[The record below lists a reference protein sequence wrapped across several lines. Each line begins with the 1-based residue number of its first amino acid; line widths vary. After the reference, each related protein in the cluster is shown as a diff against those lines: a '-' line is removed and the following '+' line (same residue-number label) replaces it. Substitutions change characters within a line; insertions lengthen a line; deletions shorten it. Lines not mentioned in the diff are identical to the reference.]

1 MFKESKMADGKAE
14 AFHAKEA
21 ISKKIWSRDY
31 TGARTLLEDQRIS
44 SLFEHASEIL
54 IVCEILCS
62 TEMELPNCGIDW
74 YRVLRLSPLTKA
86 TAIEAEYQKLV
97 SFLQPIKNDFP
108 GTRLALN
115 FVEDA
120 FSVLSDPVKR
130 AAFDSKRNGIG
141 NDFYNMDF
149 KVRCSDGLKSG
160 NEAAIKRDI
169 ARCSDKPGS
178 SRTKRTADD
187 ACVGICS
194 VSSVE
199 EDYADEKQKKICAEE
214 ATCVAAKMMSEE
226 GNDLHSRLE
235 EGSRSSS
242 LHLVARK
249 RYHSEFYDFENNRKA
264 ELFSTGQVWVA
275 YDQENMPRRYGQ
287 IDKVI
292 PDKSQLHVAW
302 FRPCPQTL
310 QEKRWCD
317 AGFPVA
323 CGSFALEMSKI
334 TVSQPMMFSHKLSNG
349 IKKQSIEV
357 HPKKGEIW
365 AIYRDWDMEWCSNP
379 ERRQKYG
386 FEMVEILT
394 DFLKDTGVK
403 VACLVK
409 VDGHRSVF
417 QRYSKRG
424 NELSF
429 QIPVNKL
436 FMFSHNVPAFRFVG
450 GEIDGIANGMLEL
463 DPLAVPDD
471 LGPDFSHVIVDFA
484 DARHRSSS
492 CSDEAS
498 FTQLSNTSMN
508 AVDSGGS
515 NVRIQNHKPKWSSK
529 DFVRE
534 QIWVIYDG
542 PDAMPRL
549 YARISDVISPT
560 TVRVTYLEP
569 HPVRDEEIQWVEE
582 SLPMACGIF
591 RAGRATADL
600 EMSRFSH
607 LVKCDRSTKKS
618 FYRIYPRK
626 GEIWAM
632 YENWNGNWKNSDH
645 VRCQCRVVEIL
656 SDFSEEAGINICSL
670 IEVKG
675 CLTFF
680 QRQLYEGF
688 QLTRQLSGPEV
699 LSFSHRIP
707 AFTVVGIRD
716 GKIPKGSWHLEPD
729 ALPPKSIN

>member
-1 MFKESKMADGKAE
+1 MADGKAE

-44 SLFEHASEIL
+44 SLLEHASEML

-74 YRVLRLSPLTKA
+74 YRVLRLSPLTEA
-86 TAIEAEYQKLV
+86 IAIEAEYQKLV
-97 SFLQPIKNDFP
+97 SLLQPIKNEFP
-108 GTRLALN
+108 GTRLALS

-141 NDFYNMDF
+141 NNFYDMDF
-149 KVRCSDGLKSG
+149 NVRCSDGLKSG
-160 NEAAIKRDI
+160 NETAIDV
-169 ARCSDKPGS
+169 ARCCSDKPGS
-178 SRTKRTADD
+178 SRTKRTAYD
-187 ACVGICS
+187 ARVGIGS
-194 VSSVE
+194 VSPVA
-199 EDYADEKQKKICAEE
+199 EDYAGEKQKKICAEE
-214 ATCVAAKMMSEE
+214 PSCVAAKMRSEE
-226 GNDLHSRLE
+226 GNDLHSKLE

-242 LHLVARK
+242 PRLVARK
-249 RYHSEFYDFENNRKA
+249 RYHSDFYDFENNRKA

-292 PDKSQLHVAW
+292 PDKSQLHVKW

-323 CGSFALEMSKI
+323 CGSFTLELTKI
-334 TVSQPMMFSHKLSNG
+334 TVSQPMMFSHLLSNG
-349 IKKQSIEV
+349 IEKQSIEV
-357 HPKKGEIW
+357 HPRKGEIW
-365 AIYRDWDMEWCSNP
+365 AVYRDWDMEWCSNP
-379 ERRQKYG
+379 GSRQQCG
-386 FEMVEILT
+386 FGMVEILT

-409 VDGHRSVF
+409 
-417 QRYSKRG
+417 
-424 NELSF
+424 
-429 QIPVNKL
+429 IPVNKL
-436 FMFSHNVPAFRFVG
+436 FMFSHNVPAFSFVG

-471 LGPDFSHVIVDFA
+471 LGEDFSRGMVDFA
-484 DARHRSSS
+484 DLCHRSST

-498 FTQLSNTSMN
+498 FTQLSNTYMN

-515 NVRIQNHKPKWSSK
+515 SVRIQNHKPKLSSK
-529 DFVRE
+529 DFVPE
-534 QIWVIYDG
+534 QIWAIYDG
-542 PDAMPRL
+542 PDAMPRI
-549 YARISDVISPT
+549 YVRINDVISPT
-560 TVRVTYLEP
+560 AMRVTYLEP

-632 YENWNGNWKNSDH
+632 YKNWNSNWKNSDH
-645 VRCQCRVVEIL
+645 IRSPCRVVEIL
-656 SDFSEEAGINICSL
+656 SDFSEEAGINICGL
-670 IEVKG
+670 VEVKG

-688 QLTRQLSGPEV
+688 QLTRQLSGPEL

-707 AFTVVGIRD
+707 AFTVVGIRGRD
-716 GKIPKGSWHLEPD
+716 IPEGSWHLEPD
-729 ALPPKSIN
+729 ALPPKFIN